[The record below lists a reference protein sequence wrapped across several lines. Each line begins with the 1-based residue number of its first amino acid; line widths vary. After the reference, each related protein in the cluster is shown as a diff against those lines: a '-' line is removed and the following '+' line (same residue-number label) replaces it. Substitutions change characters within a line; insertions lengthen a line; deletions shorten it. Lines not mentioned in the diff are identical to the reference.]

1 MGGTA
6 ARRRVGAL
14 GAVGVLLCALP
25 VVVGR
30 LAAPPAAAQA
40 DDPAGGRIVYAGT
53 EHLGLGVAT
62 NGGVSDPLFGPGPA
76 HFDRSGSARGDLL
89 VFTSLRDGP
98 RQQVYLR
105 GAGGAVRRLTS
116 DRDAGRPRLSP
127 DGTFVVFD
135 SAEPSGTGDAVQ
147 RDLWRV
153 GTDGTGLLRLT
164 DTPSDETSPD
174 VSPDGAFLAF
184 SSDQDPERGREIYR
198 MSLADG
204 TTTRETDEPSGSAL
218 DPDWNP
224 VDDDVHRNR
233 IAYVLDHPETGV
245 LAKMIDGV
253 CDCGPLLGGEQAS
266 WRSGSPA
273 WLPDGEGVLVT
284 SPGPL
289 DGPPRVYRA
298 VARSAEPAVPVLT
311 EDRALDTPT
320 WLGPLD
326 GGRVV
331 VTRTNAPDRLTA
343 TLQDVRPDGGD
354 PRDLGVTVLREDP
367 STDPAGDPLF
377 DPAPGFDPWTERQ
390 SYTPDGR
397 RIVVTRFEDSP
408 AGRIQRIWLVEADGS
423 DPRPLP
429 SQGRGP
435 ADWDTDPAFSP
446 DGRFLAF
453 TRQSPG
459 GAGPAGGTSRIVVAD
474 AVTGAVVGAVP
485 GDAETSDAQPTW
497 SADGTTVA
505 FTREMVI
512 NGSVGN
518 KHVWTAAADALEE
531 QDDLSARHCP
541 GDCDVID
548 DSPAFSPDG
557 TRIAFNRKSGGGR
570 DDERTGVLIASSA
583 GPGCEV
589 VLPVGLRDDPGACGR
604 ELPDTSGT
612 GPYQPRDVAWSADAT
627 RVVLTAR
634 RGLARNT
641 PERLFALDLVS
652 GALTPFGA
660 DLPGRQKEPAT
671 QQSVDLAAA
680 APPGTPALEV
690 GTATSVAVD
699 VTNRGPSASPGTAVT
714 VSVPAGLAL
723 DGLSTGRGTCD
734 AAVLRCDL
742 GVLEPG
748 AVVVVTAAVTGAAAG
763 RQEVGW
769 SVAGTVVDPAPADN
783 AATTVVPVV
792 DAQPPE
798 TTPPTPVPPEPP
810 APPPPP
816 PPSPSPS
823 PPPSPPLAGPALTV
837 GAQPQ
842 PGHVGGRI
850 TVTYTARNGANALA
864 TGLRLTFGLP
874 RGVPVVSVPPGCSA
888 AECALPDLAPGSTA
902 VLRIVLA
909 PNAVLDSTVIG
920 ELRTTGTDAN
930 AADNRATTP
939 LRVRQPRIVAVPP
952 IGKPGFVTSVRGVD
966 FPPGAPVALTWT
978 PGITASAAPAR
989 PAADGRFTAQL
1000 LVLTKDQTG
1009 PRTITARGP
1018 GFSPVT
1024 TPFLVVSGTFGPPD
1038 LVARR

>member
-1 MGGTA
+1 
-6 ARRRVGAL
+6 VVAL
-14 GAVGVLLCALP
+14 GAVSVLLCAVA

-40 DDPAGGRIVYAGT
+40 DDPAGGRIAYAGT

-62 NGGVSDPLFGPGPA
+62 VGSGPDEDGSDPLFGPGPA

-89 VFTSLRDGP
+89 VFASLRDGP

-105 GAGGAVRRLTS
+105 GADGAVRRLTS
-116 DRDAGRPRLSP
+116 DRDARRPRLSP
-127 DGTFVVFD
+127 DGAFVVFD
-135 SAEPSGTGDAVQ
+135 SVEPAGTGGAVQ
-147 RDLWRV
+147 SDLWRV
-153 GTDGTGLLRLT
+153 NTDGTDLLRLT
-164 DTPSDETSPD
+164 DTPADETSPD
-174 VSPDGAFLAF
+174 VSPDGRFLAF
-184 SSDQDPERGREIYR
+184 SGDHEPERGREIYR

-204 TTTRETDEPSGSAL
+204 ATTRETDEPTGSAL
-218 DPDWNP
+218 DPAWNP

-233 IAYVLDHPETGV
+233 IAYVLDDPETGV

-266 WRSGSPA
+266 WRSGSPS
-273 WLPDGEGVLVT
+273 WLPDGERVLFT

-298 VARSAEPAVPVLT
+298 VARSEEPAIEVLT
-311 EDRALDTPT
+311 EDRVLDTPT

-367 STDPAGDPLF
+367 STDPTGDPLF

-429 SQGRGP
+429 LRDRG
-435 ADWDTDPAFSP
+435 ATDWDTDPAFSP

-459 GAGPAGGTSRIVVAD
+459 GVGSLGGVSRIVVAD
-474 AVTGAVVGAVP
+474 AGTGAVVGTLP
-485 GDAETSDAQPTW
+485 GQEGRADAQPTW
-497 SADGTTVA
+497 SADGSTIA
-505 FTREMVI
+505 FTRQALI
-512 NGSVGN
+512 NGSLGN
-518 KHVWTAAADALEE
+518 KHVWTAAADALEQ

-541 GDCDVID
+541 GDCDIID

-570 DDERTGVLIASSA
+570 DDERTGVLVASSA

-589 VLPVGLRDDPGACGR
+589 VLPVGLRDDPAACGR
-604 ELPDTSGT
+604 ELPDTSDT
-612 GPYQPRDVAWSADAT
+612 GPYQPRDVAWNADAT
-627 RVVLTAR
+627 RMVLTAR
-634 RGLARNT
+634 RGIASNA
-641 PERLFALDLVS
+641 PERLFVLDLVG
-652 GALTPFGA
+652 GALAPLGP

-680 APPGTPALEV
+680 APPSAPALEV

-699 VTNRGPSASPGTAVT
+699 VTNRGPSPSPGTAVT
-714 VSVPAGLAL
+714 VSVPTGLAL
-723 DGLSTGRGTCD
+723 DGLTTGRGTCD
-734 AAVLRCDL
+734 TAALRCDL

-763 RQEVGW
+763 QQEVGW
-769 SVAGTVVDPAPADN
+769 SAAGTVVDPSPADN

-798 TTPPTPVPPEPP
+798 TTVPPTPVPPEPP

-816 PPSPSPS
+816 PPSPL
-823 PPPSPPLAGPALTV
+823 PPLAGPALTV

-842 PGHVGGRI
+842 PGFVGGRI

-864 TGLRLTFGLP
+864 TGLRVSFGLP
-874 RGVPVVSVPPGCSA
+874 RGVPVVSLPPGCSA
-888 AECALPDLAPGSTA
+888 AGCALPDLAPGSTA

-909 PNAVLDSTVIG
+909 PNAALDSTVIG

-930 AADNRATTP
+930 PADNRATTP

-966 FPPGAPVALTWT
+966 FPPGAPVTLTWS
-978 PGITASAAPAR
+978 PGITAAAAPAG
-989 PAADGRFTAQL
+989 PAADGRFAAQL

-1018 GFSPVT
+1018 GFGPVT